1 MHNKVEKA
9 AVELVGYAKTSEL
22 APGASETVT
31 VTFDQE
37 QLKSYDYTNA
47 KTYIL
52 DAGDYYITA
61 AKNAHD
67 AVNNILSAKGKTV
80 ADGMT
85 ADGDA
90 GFVAT
95 YTPANGTVDTTTYK
109 NDTTTGVEVTNQ
121 LDQANGGSVF
131 FVYCRHDLNCGI
143 QPADLFAFGKH
154 FFHNLR
160 CQRCPGSV
168 FNQSYR
174 AVLEVVLCQS
184 GNKVVH
190 KRIDACIICGGCENQ
205 LGVTESIAQCLGH
218 IISCKVIDQN
228 TRTSFGTEFIG
239 KLCDCCS

>member
-1 MHNKVEKA
+1 MEKA

-95 YTPANGTVDTTTYK
+95 IPRPTAPWIPRPIRTTPPPAWRSPTSWIRQTALPVS
-109 NDTTTGVEVTNQ
+109 VPQ
-121 LDQANGGSVF
+121 RLDW
-131 FVYCRHDLNCGI
+131 HL
-143 QPADLFAFGKH
+143 AD
-154 FFHNLR
+154 
-160 CQRCPGSV
+160 C
-168 FNQSYR
+168 
-174 AVLEVVLCQS
+174 
-184 GNKVVH
+184 
-190 KRIDACIICGGCENQ
+190 
-205 LGVTESIAQCLGH
+205 
-218 IISCKVIDQN
+218 
-228 TRTSFGTEFIG
+228 
-239 KLCDCCS
+239 